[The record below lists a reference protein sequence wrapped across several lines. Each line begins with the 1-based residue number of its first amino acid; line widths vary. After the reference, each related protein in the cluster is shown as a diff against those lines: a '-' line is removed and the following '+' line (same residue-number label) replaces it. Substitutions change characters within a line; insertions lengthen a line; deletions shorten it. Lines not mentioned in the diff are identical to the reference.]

1 MATARQIGPFEVLEA
16 LGAGG
21 MGEVFKARDTRLN
34 RYVAIKFLPEAASPL
49 ARERFQREAQAIGSL
64 NHPHICTLHEVGEDH
79 GRPFLVLELLEG
91 ETLFHRLQR
100 GPVPM
105 PQLAQWGAEIAD
117 ALQAAHAKGILH
129 RDLKPANIFITPRG
143 SVKVLDF
150 GLAQFAQE
158 AAAGA
163 DTMTSPGAAPL
174 TSPGTT
180 LGTWAYMSPEQARGE
195 PTDARSDLFSC
206 GVVLYEMAG
215 GQPPFR
221 GRTSADLSAAIL
233 TFAPPP
239 PSSLQPAVP
248 AKLDDLI
255 SECLQKDPDL
265 RLQTAAD
272 LRAGLRRLQ
281 APNSSAG
288 PTSSAAAVPAAPA
301 AAAKRRAA
309 GWLWPVVAGVAIL
322 AAGSVWWLRRG
333 PAAAPSL
340 QFRQLTYSGQVH
352 DAVIS
357 PDGKFLAHVDS
368 TPAGTSLHL
377 LAISSNSDVQIVP
390 PSDGCCRSPSFSP
403 DGGMVYFLQDHTLK
417 AVPVLGGDVRTIVP
431 EGASSGAAFS
441 PDGSHI
447 AYIRGVKLLMIAD
460 AGGAGARLLTKAG
473 DGGFVSNYWNNGPG
487 ALFHSPTWS
496 PDGKNI
502 AVILGPTTGAM
513 HVQVIQVADGQVQT
527 VGPGITFPGMD
538 LNWLPDGS
546 GLVFTANIPDPD
558 VPQVWEMSYPGG
570 RLTRLTNDLQGYG
583 GASVARSGELVLVH
597 GVPQASV
604 WDQAKAGSE
613 FVQVPGGG
621 ANLDGSGGVAWTPQG
636 RLITTRTQGTKNQI
650 WTEDA
655 DGSHARQLTSPGSPG
670 LLYHPL
676 VTPDGGLIFTGTP
689 ASADGVW
696 VPYRANADGSGMRP
710 LVTLP
715 PGASAVDASAL
726 VEGGRQY
733 IYAYADKQ
741 TEQTLWMV
749 PSGGGTPRQLWDGY
763 VLSDGIA
770 VAPDGHHI
778 MLLSRNRATGISE
791 PVLLDLSTTPMKV
804 TTLNFDLKVQ
814 LPNYGFT
821 PDGRALTF
829 IHRVGSSDNI
839 WAMPLDGGK
848 TYPITHFPDLGIV
861 EYAYSSDGRLAVSR
875 FSPSSDAVV
884 ATGLGGSH

>member
-1 MATARQIGPFEVLEA
+1 MSMPRQIGPFELLDA

-49 ARERFQREAQAIGSL
+49 ARERFQREAQAIAAL

-79 GRPFLVLELLEG
+79 GRPYLVLELLEG

-117 ALQAAHAKGILH
+117 ALQAAHTKGILH

-174 TSPGTT
+174 TAPGTT
-180 LGTWAYMSPEQARGE
+180 MGTWAYMSPEQARGE
-195 PTDARSDLFSC
+195 ATDARSDIFSC

-215 GQPPFR
+215 GQAPFR

-255 SECLQKDPDL
+255 GECLEKDPDL

-281 APNSSAG
+281 APGSTAG
-288 PTSSAAAVPAAPA
+288 PASSAAAAPAAPPKVKNRSA
-301 AAAKRRAA
+301 R
-309 GWLWPVVAGVAIL
+309 WLWPAVAGIAIL
-322 AAGSVWWLRRG
+322 AAGAIWWMRRG
-333 PAAAPSL
+333 PAPPPSL
-340 QFRQLTYSGQVH
+340 QFRQLTYSGQIH

-368 TPAGTSLHL
+368 TPEGTSLHL

-403 DGGMVYFLQDHTLK
+403 DGGMVYFLQNHSLK

-431 EGASSGAAFS
+431 DGVSSGAAFS

-447 AYIRGVKLLMIAD
+447 AYIRNVKLLMVAD
-460 AGGAGARLLTKAG
+460 AGGAGARVLTKTD
-473 DGGFVSNYWNNGPG
+473 DGGFVSNFWNNGPG
-487 ALFHSPTWS
+487 PLFHSPAWS
-496 PDGKNI
+496 PDGQHI

-513 HVQVIQVADGQVQT
+513 HVQVIQAADGQVQT
-527 VGPGITFPGMD
+527 VGPGLNFPGMD

-546 GLVFTANIPDPD
+546 GLVFTASVPDAAT
-558 VPQVWEMSYPGG
+558 PQAWEMSYPGG

-583 GASVARSGELVLVH
+583 GASMAREGDLVLVH

-604 WDQAKAGSE
+604 WIQPKTGSE

-621 ANLDGSGGVAWTPQG
+621 ANLEGANGFTWTPAG
-636 RLITTRTQGTKNQI
+636 RLITTRTQGNKNQI
-650 WTEDA
+650 WIEDA
-655 DGSHARQLTSPGSPG
+655 DGSHARQLTSAGAPE

-676 VTPDGGLIFTGTP
+676 VTPDGGLIFTGSLSG
-689 ASADGVW
+689 ANGAW
-696 VPYRANADGSGMRP
+696 VPYRANADGSGIRP
-710 LVTLP
+710 LVSLP
-715 PGASAVDASAL
+715 PGASAIGAAAL
-726 VEGGRQY
+726 VDGGKQY
-733 IYAYADKQ
+733 VFGYADKQ
-741 TEQTLWMV
+741 TEQKLWIV
-749 PSGGGTPRQLWDGY
+749 PSSGGTPRQLWDGY

-770 VAPDGHHI
+770 VSPDGRRI
-778 MLLSRNRATGISE
+778 MILYRDPTGKAI
-791 PVLLDLSTTPMKV
+791 PTILDLSTTPVKV
-804 TTLNFDLKVQ
+804 TTLNFDSKVL
-814 LPNYGFT
+814 LPFYTFT

-829 IHRVGSSDNI
+829 IHRVGSSENI

-848 TYPITHFPDLGIV
+848 IYPITHFADLTIAD
-861 EYAYSSDGRLAVSR
+861 YQYSRDGRLAVSR
-875 FSPSSDAVV
+875 VSPNSDAVV
-884 ATGLGGSH
+884 ATGLSGSH

>member
-1 MATARQIGPFEVLEA
+1 MATARHIGPFELLEP

-64 NHPHICTLHEVGEDH
+64 NHPHICTLHEIGEDH
-79 GRPFLVLELLEG
+79 GRPYLVLELLEG

-163 DTMTSPGAAPL
+163 DTITSPGAAPL

-195 PTDARSDLFSC
+195 PTDARSDIFSC

-239 PSSLQPAVP
+239 PSSLQPALP

-255 SECLQKDPDL
+255 SECLEKEPDL

-288 PTSSAAAVPAAPA
+288 PTSSAAAMPA
-301 AAAKRRAA
+301 AAPVGKRRAA

-322 AAGSVWWLRRG
+322 AAGTLWWLRRG
-333 PAAAPSL
+333 PTPPPSL

-368 TPAGTSLHL
+368 TPQGTSLHL
-377 LAISSNSDVQIVP
+377 LAISSSSDVQIVP

-403 DGGMVYFLQDHTLK
+403 DGGMVYFLQNHTLK

-431 EGASSGAAFS
+431 DNVCSGAGFS

-447 AYIRGVKLLMIAD
+447 AYILAVKKLVLAD
-460 AGGAGARLLTKAG
+460 PGGAQTRVLATAT
-473 DGGFVSNYWNNGPG
+473 DGGFVSNCWNNGGLPD
-487 ALFHSPTWS
+487 FHAPAWS
-496 PDGKNI
+496 PDGKGI
-502 AVILGPTTGAM
+502 ALLLGPTTGAM
-513 HVQVIQVADGQVQT
+513 HVQVIQTSDGQVQT
-527 VGPGITFPGMD
+527 IGPGVNFPGMD

-546 GLVFTANIPDPD
+546 GLVFTASIPDAAI
-558 VPQVWEMSYPGG
+558 PQAWEMSYPGG

-583 GASVARSGELVLVH
+583 GASMARSGDLVLVH

-604 WDQAKAGSE
+604 WVRMRAGAE

-621 ANLDGSGGVAWTPQG
+621 ANLDGTNGVTWTPQG
-636 RLITTRTQGTKNQI
+636 RLVTTRTQGTTSQI
-650 WTEDA
+650 WIEDA
-655 DGSHARQLTSPGSPG
+655 DGSHARQLTTAGAPD
-670 LLYHPL
+670 LLYRPL

-689 ASADGVW
+689 SSANGTW
-696 VPYRANADGSGMRP
+696 LPYRTNADGSGMRP

-715 PGASAVDASAL
+715 PGASAIGASAL
-726 VEGGRQY
+726 VEGGKRY
-733 IYAYADKQ
+733 VFGYADQQ
-741 TEQTLWMV
+741 TEQKLWIV
-749 PSGGGTPRQLWDGY
+749 PSSGGTPRQLWDGY

-770 VAPDGHHI
+770 VSPDGRRL
-778 MLLSRNRATGISE
+778 MVLYRGPTGKAI
-791 PVLLDLSTTPMKV
+791 PTLLDLGTTPVKV
-804 TTLNFDLKVQ
+804 TSLNFDAKVL
-814 LPNYGFT
+814 LPEYGFT

-848 TYPITHFPDLGIV
+848 LYPITHFPDLGIAA
-861 EYAYSSDGRLAVSR
+861 YAYSLDGRLAVSR
-875 FSPSSDAVV
+875 VSPNSDTVV
-884 ATGLGGSH
+884 ASGLGGRH